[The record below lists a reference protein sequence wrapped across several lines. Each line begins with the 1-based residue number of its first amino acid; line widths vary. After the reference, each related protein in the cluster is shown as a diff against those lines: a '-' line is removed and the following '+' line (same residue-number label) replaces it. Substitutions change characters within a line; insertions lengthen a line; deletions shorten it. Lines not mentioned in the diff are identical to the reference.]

1 MVPGVYVL
9 TSCAVPLNETSNP
22 AAINPFFIFL
32 YSIIYVSKYSYSFVN
47 LPFVS
52 VNFFHAAGNA
62 SIRSLEVVPISPFSS
77 AAMSPALEIA
87 GQLLR
92 GEVSA
97 MGCIC
102 DGSIAMS
109 GMVNMIDNVNRILD
123 RVSIYLA

>member
-1 MVPGVYVL
+1 MGNFGYPWRMPFPAGI
-9 TSCAVPLNETSNP
+9 SCD
-22 AAINPFFIFL
+22 IFL
-32 YSIIYVSKYSYSFVN
+32 LRFVI
-47 LPFVS
+47 LVAAHHDS
-52 VNFFHAAGNA
+52 RFFAEYPG
-62 SIRSLEVVPISPFSS
+62 IGK
-77 AAMSPALEIA
+77 PAECTFGSLEIA